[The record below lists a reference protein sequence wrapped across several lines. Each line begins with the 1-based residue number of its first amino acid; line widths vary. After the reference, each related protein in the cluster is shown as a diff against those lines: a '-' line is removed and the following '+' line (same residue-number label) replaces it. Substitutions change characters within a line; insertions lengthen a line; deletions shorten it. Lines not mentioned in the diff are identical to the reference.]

1 MLRFIVRSIK
11 ARHILVGVA
20 SVTEK
25 ESLLIK
31 SILGMCRTEEIID
44 GKMVYSACNGLYP
57 GIPPL
62 VLGVL
67 QSVPH
72 HIASVSLDIKVIVSL
87 NVPEIDQT
95 FDVYLP
101 VNKKIGNII
110 NLLNQAINELTD
122 NTFPKSN
129 INVLYNVTHSF

>member
-1 MLRFIVRSIK
+1 M
-11 ARHILVGVA
+11 
-20 SVTEK
+20 
-25 ESLLIK
+25 
-31 SILGMCRTEEIID
+31 
-44 GKMVYSACNGLYP
+44 
-57 GIPPL
+57 
-62 VLGVL
+62 
-67 QSVPH
+67 
-72 HIASVSLDIKVIVSL
+72 DIKVIVSL

-129 INVLYNVTHSF
+129 INVLYNVSTGQAYDYDVLLQNTDIRNGTKLVLLSK